1 MNKYELLVTTVD
13 GRCFVKVDN
22 LPAIMKNASEYTER
36 LGADMVLMQVTNLQ
50 TGEVLAAWRYD
61 PTYGLTAV

>member
-1 MNKYELLVTTVD
+1 MNKYELLVTTID
-13 GRCFVKVDN
+13 ARCLLKVDN
-22 LPAIMKNASEYTER
+22 LPAIMKNAGEYAEQ
-36 LGADMVLMQVTNLQ
+36 LGADMVFMQVTNMQ

>member
-1 MNKYELLVTTVD
+1 MLTYELLVTTR
-13 GRCFVKVDN
+13 GARCLLKVDN
-22 LPAIMKNASEYTER
+22 LPAIMKSASEYTER
-36 LGADMVLMQVTNLQ
+36 LGADMVFMQVTNLQ

>member
-1 MNKYELLVTTVD
+1 MLKYELLVTTR
-13 GRCFVKVDN
+13 GARCLLKVDN
-22 LPAIMKNASEYTER
+22 LPAIMKYAGER
-36 LGADMVLMQVTNLQ
+36 AEQLGADMVFMQVTNMQ